1 MSFAAEPY
9 GVFVDD
15 LISALTGGVTRED
28 FVFLPERAPFR
39 LGFGRDFVPGTVR
52 AQGLS
57 AAAYTRFHDG
67 IDFTVDGDGVLSW
80 LASGAVP
87 AAGATWPDLA
97 SHFYVSYERVPDSQA
112 PPRLTDRNPGS
123 VLRTLAESFAREYA
137 VLSRQLESVY
147 RAGFLATAEGRDLDS
162 VAALVGITRRTPTFA
177 SGEVVFA
184 RRSPA
189 PADVFVPEGT
199 RVSTS
204 EVPPV
209 TVVTTEARALRSGSL
224 SVSVPVRAEV
234 QGAPGIARAGTL
246 TVVNRPILGV
256 DSASNPFTL
265 TLGGAA
271 ETDDALRRRASRALE
286 TSGRA
291 TVGSLVGALTSIEGI
306 RAQDVRVT
314 EDHNSFPG
322 LVKVVVAAD
331 LSLEHAQLAATLLEE
346 HRPAG
351 IRVLHNLPVAAT
363 GITAVAPD
371 GGPGP
376 GDAQPPPGAAHG
388 TWYDVGVTVAA
399 VPSRPDL
406 TTADRAALIDQLGR
420 AVATFV
426 HSLGIGETLVYN
438 RLVSVVMAVEGVDD
452 ALIDVYPVPPPPPP
466 AGGAAPPPAG
476 TTPPPPAAAPPDPAA
491 VHAGRANVA
500 PIPADTRIRLGGQP
514 EVTVW
519 GALVAID
526 VEVDIK
532 PLGIAVFADPASA
545 AYDARLDIQRRLAEY
560 LRSRPNTIASA
571 GMLAALATSTT
582 YAVQPD
588 GLRFTSENVDDGL
601 RISLPNQAIQPRA
614 DQAAWVRSV
623 TIAPR
628 TAPV

>member
-28 FVFLPERAPFR
+28 FVFLPERVPFR

-52 AQGLS
+52 AQGMS
-57 AAAYTRFHDG
+57 AAGYTRFHDG
-67 IDFTVDGDGVLSW
+67 IDFAVDGDGVLSW
-80 LASGAVP
+80 LASGVVP
-87 AAGATWPDLA
+87 AAGATWPDLG
-97 SHFYVSYERVPDSQA
+97 SHFYVSYERVPDAQA

-137 VLSRQLESVY
+137 VLSRQMESVY
-147 RAGFLATAEGRDLDS
+147 RAAFLATADGRDLDS

-184 RRSPA
+184 RRTPA
-189 PADVFVPEGT
+189 PADVFIPEGT
-199 RVSTS
+199 RVSTR

-209 TVVTTEARALRSGSL
+209 TVATTGSRALRSGSL
-224 SVSVPVRAEV
+224 SVSVPVQAEV
-234 QGAPGIARAGTL
+234 EGPPGVARAGSL

-265 TLGGAA
+265 TLGGTV

-286 TSGRA
+286 TSGRS

-314 EDHNSFPG
+314 EDHGSFPG
-322 LVKVVVAAD
+322 LVKVVVAAS
-331 LSLEHAQLAATLLEE
+331 LSLEQAQLASSLLED

-351 IRVLHNLPVAAT
+351 IRLLHNLPVAAT
-363 GITAVAPD
+363 GIRAVAPD
-371 GGPGP
+371 GGPGV
-376 GDAQPPPGAAHG
+376 GSAPPLPGATQG
-388 TWYDVGVTVAA
+388 TWYDIGVTVAA

-406 TTADRAALIDQLGR
+406 TTADRTVLIDQLGR
-420 AVATFV
+420 AVSTFV

-438 RLVSVVMAVEGVDD
+438 RLVGVVMGIEGVDD
-452 ALIDVYPVPPPPPP
+452 AIIDVYP
-466 AGGAAPPPAG
+466 
-476 TTPPPPAAAPPDPAA
+476 TPPPAAPDPPAA
-491 VHAGRANVA
+491 RVGRSNVV
-500 PIPADTRIRLGGQP
+500 PVPADTRIRLPGKP
-514 EVTVW
+514 EVMVW

-526 VEVDIK
+526 VRVDIR

-560 LRSRPNTIASA
+560 LRSRPNSIGSA
-571 GMLAALATSTT
+571 GMVTALSASPT
-582 YAVQPD
+582 YAVQAD
-588 GLRFTSENVDDGL
+588 GLQFTSENVDDGL
-601 RISLPNQAIQPRA
+601 RVSLPNQPIELRA
-614 DQAAWVRSV
+614 DQAAWIRSV
-623 TIAPR
+623 TVAPAKAAR
-628 TAPV
+628 